1 MNARQLVV
9 DWVRTAS
16 LFNESS
22 DFTMSRMY
30 KFYSDSK
37 TYCDKKA
44 EVITFILDGLTV
56 QEQDDFTN
64 GLSLVGVHILTRDDK
79 MLRDKLNVVKRKM
92 MRLFS
97 QLGNLVY
104 GPEFK
109 RFIGPPFHP
118 KEYNIPLA
126 VRFLLFVLC
135 FGY

>member
-44 EVITFILDGLTV
+44 EVMTFILDGLTV
-56 QEQDDFTN
+56 FKKT
-64 GLSLVGVHILTRDDK
+64 ILLMVCR
-79 MLRDKLNVVKRKM
+79 
-92 MRLFS
+92 
-97 QLGNLVY
+97 
-104 GPEFK
+104 
-109 RFIGPPFHP
+109 
-118 KEYNIPLA
+118 
-126 VRFLLFVLC
+126 
-135 FGY
+135 

>member
-1 MNARQLVV
+1 M
-9 DWVRTAS
+9 
-16 LFNESS
+16 
-22 DFTMSRMY
+22 
-30 KFYSDSK
+30 
-37 TYCDKKA
+37 
-44 EVITFILDGLTV
+44 TFILDGLTV

-109 RFIGPPFHP
+109 RFIGPPFPP